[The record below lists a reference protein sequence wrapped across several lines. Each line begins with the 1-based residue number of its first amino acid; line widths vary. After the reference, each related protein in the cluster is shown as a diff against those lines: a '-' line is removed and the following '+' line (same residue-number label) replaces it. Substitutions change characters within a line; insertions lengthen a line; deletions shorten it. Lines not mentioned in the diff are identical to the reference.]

1 MSKSNSEKSNPL
13 LYLVQK
19 MWQYSKGNRRKAVV
33 FYGMFTAASFFDI
46 FLPPFIGAKMI
57 NEVQVHGMS
66 NLKLLCFWAS
76 LPILVD
82 LAFWLFHGPAR
93 VMENVNAFKV
103 RANYRKS
110 LLSKIIARPM
120 EWHAEHHSGD
130 TIDKIEKGT
139 SALYGFS
146 SDSFE
151 ILYAIIQLVGSFAM
165 LMYFCPWSSPIV
177 LGMLVLSVWVT
188 TRFDRVM
195 IPNYKELNQF
205 ENKVSESTSDML
217 TNISTV
223 VILRVE
229 RLVFGAIVKRIE
241 KPKDLFHRN
250 NVLNESKWCITSIIT
265 SFMGTVVLVLYFWL
279 HWRNH
284 ETVLVGSVFILDR
297 YLRNAG
303 QVFFR
308 FTGMYSE
315 IVVRKTKL
323 MNAEELSEGFKSEC
337 LTNHVLPVD
346 WRTLRIDG
354 LNFSYHTEDDDLHL
368 SNVSLSISKGE
379 RVALVGESG
388 SGKTTLLKVMRDL
401 YHPMSLKLSA
411 DDRGII
417 DGFGGISRAIA
428 LVPQNPEIFGTTIRE
443 NITLGAE
450 HDEAVIRHF
459 TDMACFTDV
468 VDSLPKGFESSINE
482 KGVNLSGGQQQRL
495 ALSRGLLACHDK
507 DIVLLDEPTAS
518 LDTATEMRIYENI
531 FRAFQGKTV
540 VSSIHRLHLLP
551 LFDTIYYFHQGQ
563 IIASG
568 NMIELLGK
576 CPEFR
581 EAWQM
586 YNLQSKEVVV

>member
-1 MSKSNSEKSNPL
+1 
-13 LYLVQK
+13 
-19 MWQYSKGNRRKAVV
+19 
-33 FYGMFTAASFFDI
+33 
-46 FLPPFIGAKMI
+46 MI
-57 NEVQVHGMS
+57 NEVQAHGMS
-66 NLKLLCFWAS
+66 NLKWLCFWAS

-82 LAFWLFHGPAR
+82 LVFWIFHGPAR

-110 LLSKIIARPM
+110 LLSSIVVRPM

-139 SALYGFS
+139 SALFGFS

-151 ILYAIIQLVGSFAM
+151 ILYAIIQLVGSFVM
-165 LMYFCPWSSPIV
+165 LAYFCPWSTPIV
-177 LGMLVLSVWVT
+177 LAMLVLSVLIT

-195 IPNYKELNQF
+195 IPHYKELNQF

-229 RLVFGAIVKRIE
+229 KLVYNAIVKRIE
-241 KPKDLFHRN
+241 KPKDLFRRN
-250 NVLNESKWCITSIIT
+250 NVLNESKWCITNIIT
-265 SFMGTVVLVLYFWL
+265 ALMGAVVLMLYFWL
-279 HWRNH
+279 HWKNH
-284 ETVLVGSVFILDR
+284 EVVLVGSVFILDR

-323 MNAEELSEGFKSEC
+323 MNSEELSEDFKPEC
-337 LTNHVLPVD
+337 LTNHVLPAD
-346 WRTLRIDG
+346 WRMLRIED
-354 LNFSYHTEDDDLHL
+354 LNFSYHTEEDDLHL
-368 SNVSLSISKGE
+368 SNVSLTVAKGE
-379 RVALVGESG
+379 HIALVGESG
-388 SGKTTLLKVMRDL
+388 SGKTTLLMVMRDL
-401 YHPMSLKLSA
+401 YHPMSLKLFA
-411 DDRGII
+411 DGREIV

-428 LVPQNPEIFGTTIRE
+428 LVPQNPEIFSTTIRE

-450 HDEAVIRHF
+450 HDEEVIRHF

-468 VDSLPKGFESSINE
+468 VDSLLKGFEFLIKE
-482 KGVNLSGGQQQRL
+482 KGKNLSGGQQQRL

-507 DIVLLDEPTAS
+507 DIVLLDEPTAK
-518 LDTATEMRIYENI
+518 LDTATVIKIYENI
-531 FRAFQGKTV
+531 FREFQGKTV
-540 VSSIHRLHLLP
+540 VSSIHQLHLLP

-581 EAWQM
+581 ESWQM